1 MGAWVHYMHE
11 RSRRMGAW
19 NMTIDQGG
27 IHRCSALRRFSL
39 VTPHSWPPN
48 AELRDMTRKADQ
60 EKRTAEHVESSMQR
74 CGVWT
79 VESSMHR

>member
-1 MGAWVHYMHE
+1 MKVDAWVHE
-11 RSRRMGAW
+11 RSRRMSAW
-19 NMTIDQGG
+19 SM
-27 IHRCSALRRFSL
+27 HRGYSQVLRLALL
-39 VTPHSWPPN
+39 LAPHSWPPN

-74 CGVWT
+74 CGVWI